1 MKTTNNKIRKYAQ
14 ITGYSFVLMALL
26 AGYVFEY
33 AIPKLYDFT
42 NLNLS
47 QINVDSQLYNF
58 MMLGI
63 IMIMLLDFI
72 VSISLYKYFKNDN
85 NKLALWTGFLR
96 IVYSLIFCIAIFYLT
111 QNRNELNTAVFIKN
125 YESFQRYWSIG
136 LIVFGFHLLLVGI
149 LMKGH
154 KEIPKTLWYL
164 MLMVGPIYVLIHLLK
179 TLFPHLTDLI
189 DLLNSIF
196 GLPMAL
202 AELGLAVWLIVKGGK
217 VIAASNSNNTY
228 KSEQFWNRVA
238 KRTTNP
244 SQKPNDKVIN
254 ILHSSQKYLKP
265 NDHVLDFACGSGI
278 ITTEIAKNVNT
289 IHGIDISLKMIEVA
303 NHRKVEQNLNNVKFS
318 RATLFDKNIQI
329 ASFNVIMAFNIL
341 HYLEDKEI
349 FIKRIHE
356 LLKPNG
362 IFISSTVYAKKKK
375 TILYYF
381 LSFVNK
387 LKIMPKINFYSSQE
401 HENNIMKDNFTM
413 LESFDISP
421 MPERFIVVRKN
432 EIRN

>member
-1 MKTTNNKIRKYAQ
+1 MENTINKTRKYAQ
-14 ITGYSFVLMALL
+14 ITGYSLVLMALF
-26 AGYVFEY
+26 AGYVFGY

-47 QINVDSQLYNF
+47 QSKVGSQLYNF

-63 IMIMLLDFI
+63 IMIMLLDFV

-85 NKLALWTGFLR
+85 NKLALWAGFLR
-96 IVYSLIFCIAIFYLT
+96 IVYSLIFCIAIFYLF

-125 YESFQRYWSIG
+125 YDSFQHYWSIG
-136 LIVFGFHLLLVGI
+136 LIIFGFHLLIVGI

-154 KEIPKTLWYL
+154 KEIPKILWYL
-164 MLMVGPIYVLIHLLK
+164 MLMVGPTYVIIHLLK
-179 TLFPHLTDLI
+179 TFFPQLTDLI

-217 VIAASNSNNTY
+217 LIPTSNSNPIDR
-228 KSEQFWNRVA
+228 SETFWNRVA

-244 SQKPNDKVIN
+244 SQKPNDKTLK
-254 ILHSSQKYLKP
+254 ILESLQKHLKP

-278 ITTEIAKNVNT
+278 ISTEISKHVNT
-289 IHGIDISLKMIEVA
+289 IHGIDISSQMIKVA
-303 NHRKVEQNLNNVKFS
+303 NNRKIEKKLRNVTFS
-318 RATLFDKNIQI
+318 RATLFDENIQI
-329 ASFNVIMAFNIL
+329 ASFDVITAFNIL

-349 FIKRIHE
+349 FMKRINK
-356 LLKPNG
+356 LLKPDG
-362 IFISSTVYAKKKK
+362 IFISSTIYTKQKK
-375 TILYYF
+375 TILFYF
-381 LSFVNK
+381 FTLVNK
-387 LKIMPKINFYSSQE
+387 LKIMPKINFYSSKE
-401 HENNIMKDNFTM
+401 LENNIMKGNFTM

-421 MPERFIVVRKN
+421 MPERFIAVRKN
-432 EIRN
+432 